1 LALTPYYEG
10 EVTAKT
16 TSNKT
21 IEVSGLPDNIDD
33 ANVSVYYTTGSGRQ
47 IQTHYLV
54 KDAIIDNGIVTL
66 ETEMEEEQTYTVYI
80 TSGNYAQITVDVA
93 LNIPTPEAPT
103 NPESSDND
111 NDSNDEDSSTSSETA
126 PTTTIEPSFT
136 TSNGTVV
143 TGWNNVIEEAIKSV
157 VTTATSDLYQYGS
170 VSSTTARPSVDI
182 NLANA
187 TNLVIP
193 TEVVSTMKQS
203 GVDYNFYCKNVAIT
217 ISQEKLASQAGS
229 IDLNIEIEN
238 KKFNDDFDSF
248 SLKVNK
254 ATSSLE
260 GSIVN
265 AVLSA
270 DKAGKFAYTFKKAE
284 NSEYEVTGATQISE
298 IGTVTLSIDD
308 TDDILILY

>member
-1 LALTPYYEG
+1 
-10 EVTAKT
+10 
-16 TSNKT
+16 
-21 IEVSGLPDNIDD
+21 
-33 ANVSVYYTTGSGRQ
+33 
-47 IQTHYLV
+47 
-54 KDAIIDNGIVTL
+54 
-66 ETEMEEEQTYTVYI
+66 MEDGQTYTVYI

-93 LNIPTPEAPT
+93 LNIPKPLP
-103 NPESSDND
+103 PYYDDND
-111 NDSNDEDSSTSSETA
+111 NNSNDEDSSTSSETA
-126 PTTTIEPSFT
+126 PTTTIEPSYT
-136 TSNGTVV
+136 TSSGIVV
-143 TGWNNVIEEAIKSV
+143 TGWKNVIEGV
-157 VTTATSDLYQYGS
+157 VKDSDLYQYGS
-170 VSSTTARPSVDI
+170 VGDVSAVTSRKTLNI
-182 NLANA
+182 NLKNT

-203 GVDYNFYCKNVAIT
+203 GADYNFYYKNTAIT
-217 ISQEKLASQAGS
+217 ISQEKLANQAGS

-265 AVLSA
+265 AVLST
-270 DKAGKFAYTFKKAE
+270 DKAGKGAYIFKKSG
-284 NSEYEVTGATQISE
+284 NNVYESAGAAFISE